1 MNLEQNLNELLSD
14 LNVFYRKLQN
24 YHWNVTGQDFFQAH
38 SKLEELYNEINEQ
51 IDEIA
56 EHILILGEEPLGT
69 LKDYL
74 EKANITEAENKKI
87 KSQEVFQTILKD
99 YKKLLEKVTEIKE
112 IKYAWGSC
120 SNKKNITINL
130 ELIKYSQ
137 KAIRYVILHELC
149 HIKYMNH
156 SKEFWELVEKY
167 MPKYKEVQKE
177 FK

>member
-24 YHWNVTGQDFFQAH
+24 YHWNVTGQDFFQSH

-51 IDEIA
+51 IDEVA

-74 EKANITEAENKKI
+74 EKTNITEAENKKI
-87 KSQEVFQTILKD
+87 QSQAVFQTILKD

-112 IKYAWGSC
+112 
-120 SNKKNITINL
+120 
-130 ELIKYSQ
+130 
-137 KAIRYVILHELC
+137 KADE
-149 HIKYMNH
+149 
-156 SKEFWELVEKY
+156 
-167 MPKYKEVQKE
+167 QKE
-177 FK
+177 YSTSALMDDYILDYSKIIWMLKQKEE